1 MTAIFKREFKSCFT
15 GMIGWVI
22 AAVSLFF
29 LACTLQIEI
38 FSMLR
43 LISPRCSTP

>member
-1 MTAIFKREFKSCFT
+1 MTAIFKREFKNCFT

-29 LACTLQIEI
+29 LGLYFTNRNL
-38 FSMLR
+38 L
-43 LISPRCSTP
+43 